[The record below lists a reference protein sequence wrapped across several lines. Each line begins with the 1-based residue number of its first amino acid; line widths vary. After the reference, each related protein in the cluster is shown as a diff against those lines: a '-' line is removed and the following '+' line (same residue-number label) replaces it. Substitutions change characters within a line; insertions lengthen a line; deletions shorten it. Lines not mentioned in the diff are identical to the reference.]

1 MIHDHDDDDDDD
13 DDDDVLKFRVKE
25 RDFGTWFRVK
35 EGDFG
40 TWSGYYVS
48 HQERKGD
55 QNKSLPAIGYPD
67 T

>member
-1 MIHDHDDDDDDD
+1 MIHDHDHDDDD

-35 EGDFG
+35 ERDFG

-48 HQERKGD
+48 HQARKGD
-55 QNKSLPAIGYPD
+55 RYKSVPAIGYPA